1 MKKIIFNIACLI
13 GLVAFMSSCQK
24 DPVFEIPAQMVFDFP
39 NVTQTHG
46 QPSGQ
51 DVDLIRAVD
60 IHLVTYTIN
69 PFLPVLGPTNMPT
82 GNNHVNPNH
91 SVTQDGNI
99 MTIQFGVKIPIG
111 SPSRDVP
118 FTITVLDP
126 NSVHITPESPN
137 PATSTLAPEAFT
149 LQGSGVVPAGSRT
162 ARFQITID
170 HAHLSATATQ
180 NDLFLLLSVDPASG
194 VRATEN
200 MRRVRLRFAR
210 AASAPVLTAT
220 TVTPGI
226 FSAIASSSVTS
237 PGLSAVTEAG
247 IIFSTAST
255 FTLTTAG
262 VVVAERTP
270 TGTHGTGPITN
281 AVTGNVLSE
290 NTAYFARSFAI
301 NATDTAYGPIVS
313 FTTVAFNGG
322 TTTVNAPNFIRKD
335 TATVI
340 MSLTAVNDTTFMN
353 NVTGA
358 LRDTIQETGI
368 VWAFNIIP
376 TLADNT
382 IVSNLTRMG
391 TDTLTMATNFTTA
404 GDLIVRAYAVSF
416 SGNTSFSSA
425 QTIRVRYPVGETRT
439 ATAVTDSSATL
450 HGYLDFNGGAV
461 LAEAGFEV
469 STSPTLAVI
478 DHVFNVTTVPT
489 AAMSQITGG
498 VLSSGTTY
506 YYRAFFVNRF
516 GLRSYGEIRS
526 FTTQ

>member
-1 MKKIIFNIACLI
+1 MKKIIFNIAWLI
-13 GLVAFMSSCQK
+13 GLVALVSSCEK
-24 DPVFEIPAQMVFDFP
+24 DPVFQIPTQMVFDFP
-39 NVTQTHG
+39 NVTQSHG

-51 DVDLIRAVD
+51 AVDSIRAID

-149 LQGSGVVPAGSRT
+149 LQGSGVVPAGSHT

-170 HAHLSATATQ
+170 HSHLSTTAAQ

-194 VRATEN
+194 VKATEN

-226 FSAIASSSVTS
+226 FSAIVSSSVTS

-262 VVVAERTP
+262 VVIVERTP
-270 TGTHGTGPITN
+270 TGTHGTGAITN
-281 AVTGNVLSE
+281 AATGNALSE

-313 FTTVAFNGG
+313 FRTVAFNGG
-322 TTTVNAPNFIRKD
+322 TTTTAAPNYTALN

-340 MSLTAVNDTTFMN
+340 MSLTAVNDTSFMN
-353 NVTGA
+353 HTTGV
-358 LRDTIQETGI
+358 LKDTIYETGI
-368 VWAFNIIP
+368 VWAFNNTTP
-376 TLADNT
+376 TIADNR
-382 IVSNLTRMG
+382 IVGNLSKMG
-391 TDTLTMATNFTTA
+391 ADTLTMSTSFTTA
-404 GDLIVRAYAVSF
+404 GELTVRAYAISF
-416 SGNTSFSSA
+416 SGNINYSAA
-425 QTIRVRYPVGETRT
+425 QTTRIQFPVGGTRD
-439 ATAVTDSSATL
+439 ATVVTDSSATL
-450 HGYLDFNGGAV
+450 AGYLDFNGGAV
-461 LAEAGFEV
+461 LDEAGFV
-469 STSPTLAVI
+469 FGTTS
-478 DHVFNVTTVPT
+478 
-489 AAMSQITGG
+489 G
-498 VLSSGTTY
+498 VLDQSVSAATAPTGAFTVAIPDGLTSGTTY
-506 YYRAFFVNRF
+506 FYRVFFVNRF
-516 GLRSYGEIRS
+516 GLRSYGEERS